1 MAFAGRQQEGRA
13 LLLSVRAGR
22 GVVLSAP
29 PGYSKS
35 ALLEEVRPAL
45 EAWSKVVWCD
55 KIAPFGSF
63 LKDLFR
69 GLWDARIPVEGVPLS
84 RDLEADTHKGR
95 TLLKLRQNPEVS
107 QSPKHPKGV
116 APVELLKDWALPRQ
130 PCRKPRYL
138 IGTPA
143 PKTSGLASEMPCRT
157 SNCAPARN
165 APASWAAPGS
175 SSPAPSATPAA

>member
-29 PGYSKS
+29 PGYGKS

-69 GLWDARIPVEGVPLS
+69 GLWDACIPVEGVPLS
-84 RDLEADTHKGR
+84 RDLEADLKAWGR
-95 TLLKLRQNPEVS
+95 RYPTSDEKAKRLVQALRRYAEG
-107 QSPKHPKGV
+107 GV
-116 APVELLKDWALPRQ
+116 NRVTVWWT
-130 PCRKPRYL
+130 
-138 IGTPA
+138 TPA
-143 PKTSGLASEMPCRT
+143 ECRGAW
-157 SNCAPARN
+157 S
-165 APASWAAPGS
+165 PGS
-175 SSPAPSATPAA
+175 WP